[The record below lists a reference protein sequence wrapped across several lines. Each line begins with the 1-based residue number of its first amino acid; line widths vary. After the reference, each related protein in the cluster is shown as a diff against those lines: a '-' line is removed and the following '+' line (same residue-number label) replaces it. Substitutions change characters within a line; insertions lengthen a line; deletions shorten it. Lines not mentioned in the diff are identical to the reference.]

1 MTAPL
6 PQLPPA
12 EKYRAI
18 ADRFAATVRGTAE
31 WDAPTPVVEW
41 RARDVVDHLVTWL
54 PAVIEDGSDV
64 RFAQGPPSDED
75 PVGAWAALDRQIRA
89 ILADPETSLRPHAN
103 RHTGQDRPVGAVI
116 DEIFT
121 GDVFFHTWDLARSSG
136 QDDRLDA
143 DMVHEALV
151 GMSAMEEY
159 LRPTGQFGQQQPVPE
174 DADEQDRLFAFL
186 GRGPR
191 WAPPTGSGQG
201 RLGLGS

>member
-6 PQLPPA
+6 PQLAPA
-12 EKYRAI
+12 EEYRAI
-18 ADRFAATVRGTAE
+18 ADRFAATVRGTAD

-54 PAVIEDGSDV
+54 PAVIEDGSEV
-64 RFAQGPPSDED
+64 RFTPGPSAAED
-75 PVGAWAALDRQIRA
+75 PVRAWTHLDEQIRR
-89 ILADPETSLRPHAN
+89 ILADPEVSARPHSN

-136 QDDRLDA
+136 QDDRLDP
-143 DMVHEALV
+143 DMVHEALT

-174 DADEQDRLFAFL
+174 DATEQERLFAFL
-186 GRGPR
+186 GRDPR
-191 WAPPTGSGQG
+191 WAPPGSGQG